1 MPGVLSQTH
10 DPYGANS
17 LRKLNVSWSGTVV
30 TLIDP
35 APLAG
40 TG

>member
-1 MPGVLSQTH
+1 
-10 DPYGANS
+10 
-17 LRKLNVSWSGTVV
+17 LRKLNESWSGTVV